1 MSHTKGKT
9 QEERYERSDCG
20 FALGRLWAALN
31 TSWYGYFHSRTP
43 PAMLGKRRN
52 ATFAMPFMYKL
63 DHFTKT
69 GSGQTWG
76 KHPKRET
83 CVYYIAGVWNW
94 NAPMWLGV
102 NTINVNG
109 KTTTLIG
116 SCLWYGKRVFSDAF
130 YTKNDLFTKTDSGP
144 T

>member
-1 MSHTKGKT
+1 MCVCVCVFHRSILDQCLFMNNYGIRTIDEKSGFGA
-9 QEERYERSDCG
+9 EETHRFCRLILEMHH
-20 FALGRLWAALN
+20 FA
-31 TSWYGYFHSRTP
+31 
-43 PAMLGKRRN
+43 
-52 ATFAMPFMYKL
+52 
-63 DHFTKT
+63 KT

-116 SCLWYGKRVFSDAF
+116 SCLWYGKRVFSDAIL
-130 YTKNDLFTKTDSGP
+130 Y
-144 T
+144 